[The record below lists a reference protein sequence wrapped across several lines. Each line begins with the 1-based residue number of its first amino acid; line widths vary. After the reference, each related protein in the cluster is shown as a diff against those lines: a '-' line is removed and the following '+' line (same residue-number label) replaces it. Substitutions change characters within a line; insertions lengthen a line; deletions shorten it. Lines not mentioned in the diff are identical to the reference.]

1 MINKQDLMSSNNS
14 LYAPLLKIIHSN
26 LLSFIT
32 VLFLMVLS
40 AAIQST
46 AVFSFIPLVDILLNQ
61 NPINQSGITQFFGEI
76 FTRYNLPV
84 SVFSFGV
91 LFLVLTFVKSLF
103 LLFETYTRSK
113 LIFKIIKD
121 LTIDQFSAFLNA
133 SWRFYSDKDF
143 GLISNTMTKETE
155 KVTIGF
161 DSIAA
166 LIAGAVTILFYLGI
180 LFFLSVQLTFMVVI
194 LACLILLPISI
205 ISDKFVYS
213 LRREHT
219 SASNFLQSSIL
230 NSLNAIKLIIGYNK
244 RKETATLIV
253 PAIETVA
260 NTSLKFTLIRFFF
273 TLINE
278 PLVIIL
284 ALATILLGQDYLN
297 IPVAELI
304 VFLFI
309 VNRTAALASTLIA
322 NNNGFVAAIP
332 SFEQIYALKNEAQLS
347 QESQKTKMIQ
357 HFKNELCV
365 SKLDFYYG
373 KHQTLKNISISIQK
387 GKMTSIVGP
396 SGSGKS
402 TLIDILMGYYKI
414 QDGSISIDEVPFEKI
429 NLNSWRDLIGYIP
442 QQPFLFN
449 ASIRD
454 NILWANSSI
463 KNEDIISACKLAHVH
478 DFVMEMKDGYETIV
492 GERGMKLS
500 GGQAQRICLARA
512 IASQPE
518 ILILD
523 EATSSLDSNS
533 ESLIQESIDSL
544 KGDITIISVAHRLS
558 TIVNS
563 NHIYYLEEGC
573 LIEDGTFNDL
583 MSKRGRFYKAAK
595 LQGM

>member
-1 MINKQDLMSSNNS
+1 MSSNNS

-32 VLFLMVLS
+32 VLVLMVAS

-61 NPINQSGITQFFGEI
+61 DPINQSGITRFFGEI
-76 FTRYNLPV
+76 FNRYDLPV
-84 SVFSFGV
+84 SVFSFGI
-91 LFLVLTFVKSLF
+91 LFLAMTFLKSLF
-103 LLFETYTRSK
+103 LLFETYIRSK

-121 LTIDQFSAFLNA
+121 LTIDQFNSFLNT

-161 DSIAA
+161 ESIAA
-166 LIAGAVTILFYLGI
+166 LIAGTLTILFYLGI
-180 LFFLSVQLTFMVVI
+180 LFFLSVQLTVMVVI
-194 LACLILLPISI
+194 LACLILVPISL
-205 ISDKFVYS
+205 ISDKFVYY

-284 ALATILLGQDYLN
+284 ALSTILLGQGYLD
-297 IPVAELI
+297 IPVAELV
-304 VFLFI
+304 VFLFV
-309 VNRTAALASTLIA
+309 VNRTAVLASTLIA
-322 NNNGFVAAIP
+322 HNNGFVAAIP
-332 SFEQIYALKNEAQLS
+332 SFEQIYALKNEAVSS
-347 QESQKTKMIQ
+347 QENQNPKIIERFNKEISISQ
-357 HFKNELCV
+357 
-365 SKLDFYYG
+365 LDFSYEE
-373 KHQTLKNISISIQK
+373 HQTLKNISISIQK

-414 QDGSISIDEVPFEKI
+414 KDGSISIDGTAFEKI

-449 ASIRD
+449 ASIRA
-454 NILWANSSI
+454 NISWANPKI

-478 DFVMEMKDGYETIV
+478 DFVMDMKDGYETIV

-533 ESLIQESIDSL
+533 ESLIQESIESL
-544 KGDITIISVAHRLS
+544 QGDITIISVAHRLS

-563 NHIYYLEEGC
+563 NHIYFLEEGC
-573 LIEDGTFNDL
+573 LIEDGTFEDL
-583 MSKRGRFYKAAK
+583 MMKKGKFYAAAK

>member
-1 MINKQDLMSSNNS
+1 MSSNNS

-32 VLFLMVLS
+32 VLVLMVAS

-61 NPINQSGITQFFGEI
+61 DPINQSGITRFFGEI
-76 FTRYNLPV
+76 FNRYDLPV
-84 SVFSFGV
+84 SVFSFGI
-91 LFLVLTFVKSLF
+91 LFLAMTFLKSLF
-103 LLFETYTRSK
+103 LLFETYIRSK

-121 LTIDQFSAFLNA
+121 LTIDQFNSFLNT

-161 DSIAA
+161 ESIAA
-166 LIAGAVTILFYLGI
+166 LIAGTLTILFYLGI
-180 LFFLSVQLTFMVVI
+180 LFFLSVQLTVMVVI
-194 LACLILLPISI
+194 LACLILVPISL
-205 ISDKFVYS
+205 ISDKFVYY

-284 ALATILLGQDYLN
+284 ALSTILLGQGYLD
-297 IPVAELI
+297 IPVAELV
-304 VFLFI
+304 VFLFV
-309 VNRTAALASTLIA
+309 VNRTAVLASTLIA

-332 SFEQIYALKNEAQLS
+332 SFEQIYALKNEAVSS
-347 QESQKTKMIQ
+347 QENQNPKIIERFNKEISISQ
-357 HFKNELCV
+357 
-365 SKLDFYYG
+365 LDFSYEE
-373 KHQTLKNISISIQK
+373 HQTLKNISISIQK

-414 QDGSISIDEVPFEKI
+414 KDGSISIDGTAFEKI

-449 ASIRD
+449 ASIRA
-454 NILWANSSI
+454 NISWANPKI

-478 DFVMEMKDGYETIV
+478 DFVMDMKDGYETIV

-533 ESLIQESIDSL
+533 ESLIQESIESL
-544 KGDITIISVAHRLS
+544 QGDITIISVAHRLS

-563 NHIYYLEEGC
+563 NHIYFLEEGC
-573 LIEDGTFNDL
+573 LIEDGTFEDL
-583 MSKRGRFYKAAK
+583 MMKKGKFYAAAK

>member
-1 MINKQDLMSSNNS
+1 MSPNNS

-32 VLFLMVLS
+32 VLVLMVAS

-61 NPINQSGITQFFGEI
+61 DPINQSGITRFFGEI
-76 FTRYNLPV
+76 FNRYDLPA
-84 SVFSFGV
+84 SVFSFGI
-91 LFLVLTFVKSLF
+91 LFLAMTFLKSLF
-103 LLFETYTRSK
+103 LLFETYIRTK

-121 LTIDQFSAFLNA
+121 LTIDQFNSFLNT

-161 DSIAA
+161 ESIAA
-166 LIAGAVTILFYLGI
+166 LIAGTLTILFYLGI
-180 LFFLSVQLTFMVVI
+180 LFFLSVQLTVMVVI
-194 LACLILLPISI
+194 LACLILVPISL
-205 ISDKFVYS
+205 ISDKFVYY

-284 ALATILLGQDYLN
+284 ALSTILLGQGYLD
-297 IPVAELI
+297 IPVAELV
-304 VFLFI
+304 VFLFV
-309 VNRTAALASTLIA
+309 VNRTAVLASTLIA

-332 SFEQIYALKNEAQLS
+332 SFEQIYALKNEAVSS
-347 QESQKTKMIQ
+347 QENQNPKIIERFNKEISISQ
-357 HFKNELCV
+357 
-365 SKLDFYYG
+365 LDFSYEE
-373 KHQTLKNISISIQK
+373 HQTLKNISISIQK

-414 QDGSISIDEVPFEKI
+414 KDGSISIDGTAFEKI

-449 ASIRD
+449 ASIRA
-454 NILWANSSI
+454 NISWANPKI
-463 KNEDIISACKLAHVH
+463 TNEGIISACKLAHVH
-478 DFVMEMKDGYETIV
+478 DFVMDMKDGYETIV

-533 ESLIQESIDSL
+533 ESLIQESIESL
-544 KGDITIISVAHRLS
+544 QGDITIISVAHRLS

-563 NHIYYLEEGC
+563 NHIYFLEEGC
-573 LIEDGTFNDL
+573 LIEDGTFEDL
-583 MSKRGRFYKAAK
+583 MMKKGKFYAAAK

>member
-1 MINKQDLMSSNNS
+1 MSSNNS

-32 VLFLMVLS
+32 VLVLMVAS

-61 NPINQSGITQFFGEI
+61 DPINQSGITRFFGEI
-76 FTRYNLPV
+76 FNRYDLPV
-84 SVFSFGV
+84 SVFSFGI
-91 LFLVLTFVKSLF
+91 LFLAMTFLKSLF
-103 LLFETYTRSK
+103 LLFETYIRSK

-121 LTIDQFSAFLNA
+121 LTIDQFNSFLNT

-161 DSIAA
+161 ESIAA
-166 LIAGAVTILFYLGI
+166 LIAGTLTILFYLGI
-180 LFFLSVQLTFMVVI
+180 LFFLSVQLTVMVVI
-194 LACLILLPISI
+194 LACLILVPISL
-205 ISDKFVYS
+205 ISDKFVYY

-284 ALATILLGQDYLN
+284 ALSTILLGQGYLD
-297 IPVAELI
+297 IPVAELV
-304 VFLFI
+304 VFLFV
-309 VNRTAALASTLIA
+309 VNRTAVLASTLIA

-332 SFEQIYALKNEAQLS
+332 SFEQIYALKNEAVSS
-347 QESQKTKMIQ
+347 QENQNPKIIERFNKEIFISQ
-357 HFKNELCV
+357 
-365 SKLDFYYG
+365 LDFSYEE
-373 KHQTLKNISISIQK
+373 HQTLKNISISIQK

-414 QDGSISIDEVPFEKI
+414 KDGSISIDGTAFEKI

-449 ASIRD
+449 ASIRA
-454 NILWANSSI
+454 NISWANPKI

-478 DFVMEMKDGYETIV
+478 DFVMDMKDGYETIV

-533 ESLIQESIDSL
+533 ESLIQESIESL
-544 KGDITIISVAHRLS
+544 QGDITIISVAHRLS

-563 NHIYYLEEGC
+563 NHIYFLEEGC
-573 LIEDGTFNDL
+573 LIEDGTFEDL
-583 MSKRGRFYKAAK
+583 MMKKGKFYAAAK

>member
-1 MINKQDLMSSNNS
+1 MSSNNS

-32 VLFLMVLS
+32 VLVLMVAS

-46 AVFSFIPLVDILLNQ
+46 AVFSFVPLVDILLNQ
-61 NPINQSGITQFFGEI
+61 DPINQSGITRFFGEM
-76 FTRYNLPV
+76 FNRYDLPV
-84 SVFSFGV
+84 SVFSFGI
-91 LFLVLTFVKSLF
+91 LFLAMTFLKSLF
-103 LLFETYTRSK
+103 LLFETYIRSK

-121 LTIDQFSAFLNA
+121 LTIDQFNSFLNT

-161 DSIAA
+161 ESIAA
-166 LIAGAVTILFYLGI
+166 LIAGTLTILFYLGI
-180 LFFLSVQLTFMVVI
+180 LFFLSVQLTVMVVI
-194 LACLILLPISI
+194 LACLILVPISL
-205 ISDKFVYS
+205 ISDKFVYY

-284 ALATILLGQDYLN
+284 ALSTILLGQGYLD
-297 IPVAELI
+297 IPVAELV
-304 VFLFI
+304 VFLFV
-309 VNRTAALASTLIA
+309 VNRTAVLASTLIA

-332 SFEQIYALKNEAQLS
+332 SFEQIYALKNEAVSS
-347 QESQKTKMIQ
+347 QENQNPKIIERFNKEISISQ
-357 HFKNELCV
+357 
-365 SKLDFYYG
+365 LDFSYEE
-373 KHQTLKNISISIQK
+373 HQTLKNISISIQK

-414 QDGSISIDEVPFEKI
+414 KDGSISIDGTAFEKI

-449 ASIRD
+449 ASIRA
-454 NILWANSSI
+454 NISWANPKI
-463 KNEDIISACKLAHVH
+463 KNDDIISACKLAHVH
-478 DFVMEMKDGYETIV
+478 DFVMDMKDGYETIV

-533 ESLIQESIDSL
+533 ESLIQESIESL
-544 KGDITIISVAHRLS
+544 QGDITIISVAHRLS

-563 NHIYYLEEGC
+563 NHIYFLEEGC
-573 LIEDGTFNDL
+573 LIEDGTFEDL
-583 MSKRGRFYKAAK
+583 MMKKGKFYAAAK

>member
-1 MINKQDLMSSNNS
+1 MIPNNS

-32 VLFLMVLS
+32 VLVLMVAS

-61 NPINQSGITQFFGEI
+61 DPINQSGITRFFGEI
-76 FTRYNLPV
+76 FNRYDLPA
-84 SVFSFGV
+84 SVFSFGI
-91 LFLVLTFVKSLF
+91 LFLAMTFLKSLF
-103 LLFETYTRSK
+103 LLFETYIRTK

-121 LTIDQFSAFLNA
+121 LTIDQFNSFLNT

-161 DSIAA
+161 ESIAA
-166 LIAGAVTILFYLGI
+166 LIAGTLTILFYLGI
-180 LFFLSVQLTFMVVI
+180 LFFLSVQLTVMVVI
-194 LACLILLPISI
+194 LACLILVPISL
-205 ISDKFVYS
+205 ISDKFVYY

-284 ALATILLGQDYLN
+284 ALSTILLGQGYLD
-297 IPVAELI
+297 IPVAELV
-304 VFLFI
+304 VFLFV
-309 VNRTAALASTLIA
+309 VNRTAVLASTLIA

-332 SFEQIYALKNEAQLS
+332 SFEQIYALKNEAVSS
-347 QESQKTKMIQ
+347 QENQNPKIIERFNKEISISQ
-357 HFKNELCV
+357 
-365 SKLDFYYG
+365 LDFSYEE
-373 KHQTLKNISISIQK
+373 HQTLKNISISIQK

-414 QDGSISIDEVPFEKI
+414 KDGSISIDGTAFEKI

-449 ASIRD
+449 ASIRA
-454 NILWANSSI
+454 NISWANPKI
-463 KNEDIISACKLAHVH
+463 TNEGIISACKLAHVH
-478 DFVMEMKDGYETIV
+478 DFVMDMKDGYETIV

-533 ESLIQESIDSL
+533 ESLIQESIESL
-544 KGDITIISVAHRLS
+544 QGDITIISVAHRLS

-563 NHIYYLEEGC
+563 NHIYFLEEGC
-573 LIEDGTFNDL
+573 LIEDGTFEDL
-583 MSKRGRFYKAAK
+583 MMKKGKFYAAAK

>member
-1 MINKQDLMSSNNS
+1 MSSNNF
-14 LYAPLLKIIHSN
+14 LYAPLLKIIKSN
-26 LLSFIT
+26 LISFVI
-32 VLFLMVLS
+32 VLLLMIAS
-40 AAIQST
+40 SAIQST
-46 AVFSFIPLVDILLNQ
+46 AVFSFIPLVDILINQ
-61 NPINQSGITQFFGEI
+61 DPINQSGVTRFFGDI
-76 FTRYNLPV
+76 FIRYGLPV
-84 SVFSFGV
+84 SVFSFGI
-91 LFLVLTFVKSLF
+91 LFLVITFLKSLF
-103 LLFETYTRSK
+103 LLFENYIRSK
-113 LIFKIIKD
+113 LILKIVKD
-121 LTIDQFSAFLNA
+121 LTIDQFNAFLNT

-161 DSIAA
+161 ESIAA
-166 LIAGAVTILFYLGI
+166 LIAGALTILFYI
-180 LFFLSVQLTFMVVI
+180 SVLFFFSAQLTFMVII
-194 LACLILLPISI
+194 LACLILLPISL
-205 ISDKFVYS
+205 ISDKFVYQI
-213 LRREHT
+213 RREHT
-219 SASNFLQSSIL
+219 AASNFLQSSIL

-260 NTSLKFTLIRFFF
+260 NTSVKFTVIRFFF

-284 ALATILLGQDYLN
+284 ALATILLGQGYLN
-297 IPVAELI
+297 VPVAELI

-309 VNRTAALASTLIA
+309 VNRTAVLASTLIA
-322 NNNGFVAAIP
+322 NNNGFVASIP
-332 SFEQIYALKNEAQLS
+332 SFEQIYELKNEALLR
-347 QESQKTKMIQ
+347 QESQNPTIIQ
-357 HFKNELCV
+357 HFHDSV
-365 SKLDFYYG
+365 SISNLDFSYG
-373 KHQTLKNISISIQK
+373 EQQTLKNISISIKK
-387 GKMTSIVGP
+387 GKMTAIVGP

-402 TLIDILMGYYKI
+402 TLIDILMGYYQIK
-414 QDGSISIDEVPFEKI
+414 DGSISIDGTAFEKI
-429 NLNSWRDLIGYIP
+429 NLNSWRNLIGYIP

-449 ASIRD
+449 ASIRN
-454 NILWANSSI
+454 NILWANNAI
-463 KNEDIISACKLAHVH
+463 TNEDVISACKLAHVH

-518 ILILD
+518 VLILD

-533 ESLIQESIDSL
+533 ESLIQKSIESL

-563 NHIYYLEEGC
+563 NHIYFLEEGC
-573 LIEDGTFNDL
+573 LIEDGTFEDL
-583 MSKRGRFYKAAK
+583 MMKKGKFYTAAK

>member
-1 MINKQDLMSSNNS
+1 MGSNHS
-14 LYAPLLKIIHSN
+14 LYSPLFKIIHSN
-26 LLSFIT
+26 LLSFII
-32 VLFLMVLS
+32 VLLLMVAS

-61 NPINQSGITQFFGEI
+61 DPINQSGITRFFGEI
-76 FTRYNLPV
+76 FNRYDLPV
-84 SVFSFGV
+84 SVFSFGI
-91 LFLVLTFVKSLF
+91 LFLVITFLKSIF
-103 LLFETYTRSK
+103 LLFETYIRSK

-121 LTIDQFSAFLNA
+121 LTVDQFNAFLNT

-161 DSIAA
+161 ESIAA
-166 LIAGAVTILFYLGI
+166 LIAGALTILFYLGI
-180 LFFLSVQLTFMVVI
+180 LFFLSVQLTVMVVI
-194 LACLILLPISI
+194 LACLILVPISL
-205 ISDKFVYS
+205 ISDKFVYY
-213 LRREHT
+213 LRRKHT

-260 NTSLKFTLIRFFF
+260 SSSLKFTLIRFFF

-284 ALATILLGQDYLN
+284 ALATILLGQGYLN
-297 IPVAELI
+297 IPVAELV
-304 VFLFI
+304 VFLFV
-309 VNRTAALASTLIA
+309 VNRTAVLASTLIA

-332 SFEQIYALKNEAQLS
+332 SFEQIYALKNEAVSS
-347 QESQKTKMIQ
+347 QENQNPKIIQ
-357 HFKNELCV
+357 HFNKEVCI
-365 SKLDFYYG
+365 SQLDFSYG
-373 KHQTLKNISISIQK
+373 EYQTLKNISLSIQK

-402 TLIDILMGYYKI
+402 TLIDILMGYYKTEG
-414 QDGSISIDEVPFEKI
+414 GSISIDETPFEKI

-454 NILWANSSI
+454 NILWANPKI

-478 DFVMEMKDGYETIV
+478 DFVMDMKDGYETIV

-533 ESLIQESIDSL
+533 ESLIQESIESL

-573 LIEDGTFNDL
+573 LIEDGTFKDL
-583 MSKRGRFYKAAK
+583 MIKKGKFYTAAK

>member
-1 MINKQDLMSSNNS
+1 MKSKNLIYS
-14 LYAPLLKIIHSN
+14 PLLEIIKSN
-26 LLSFIT
+26 FT
-32 VLFLMVLS
+32 RFCFVLFLMVLS

-61 NPINQSGITQFFGEI
+61 DPMYQSGVTRFFGDI
-76 FTRYNLPV
+76 FLKYGLPV
-84 SVFSFGV
+84 NVFSFGA
-91 LFLVLTFVKSLF
+91 LFLVVTLLKSIF
-103 LLFETYTRSK
+103 LLFEGFIRNK

-121 LTIDQFSAFLNA
+121 LTMDQFSSFLNA

-161 DSIAA
+161 ESIAK
-166 LIAGAVTILFYLGI
+166 LIAGALTIIFYLGI
-180 LFFLSVQLTFMVVI
+180 LFFFSLQLTSMI
-194 LACLILLPISI
+194 LALALLILFPISML
-205 ISDKFVYS
+205 SDKLVYK
-213 LRREHT
+213 LRKEHT
-219 SASNFLQSSIL
+219 SASNFLQSNIF

-244 RKETATLIV
+244 RNETANLIT
-253 PAIETVA
+253 PSIQTVA
-260 NTSLKFTLIRFFF
+260 ETSVKFSLIRYFF

-284 ALATILLGQDYLN
+284 VLATILLGQSYLN

-304 VFLFI
+304 TFLFI
-309 VNRTAALASTLIA
+309 VNRSAGLASTLIA
-322 NNNGFVAAIP
+322 DNNGFVSAIP
-332 SFEQIYALKNEAQLS
+332 SFEQIYNLKDESNNTKENENP
-347 QESQKTKMIQ
+347 KIIKN
-357 HFKNELCV
+357 FKN
-365 SKLDFYYG
+365 SI
-373 KHQTLKNISISIQK
+373 NISNLNFSYSDEKIIDNVSIDIKK
-387 GKMTSIVGP
+387 GEMTSIVGP

-402 TLIDILMGYYKI
+402 TLIDILMGYYEINNK
-414 QDGSISIDEVPFEKI
+414 SIFIDEIPFETI

-449 ASIRD
+449 ASIKD
-454 NILWANSSI
+454 NILWANPEI
-463 KNEDIISACKLAHVH
+463 DEEDILRACKLAYVD
-478 DFVMEMKDGYETIV
+478 DFVNDMKDGYETVV

-512 IASQPE
+512 LARNPQ

-533 ESLIQESIDSL
+533 ESLIKESIDNL
-544 KGDITIISVAHRLS
+544 QGNITIISVAHRLS

-563 NHIYYLEEGC
+563 NQIFYLKDGS
-573 LIEDGTFNDL
+573 LIEQGTFNEL
-583 MSKRGRFYKAAK
+583 MAKNGEFYRVAQ

>member
-1 MINKQDLMSSNNS
+1 MSSNNS

-26 LLSFIT
+26 LSSFIT
-32 VLFLMVLS
+32 VLVLMVAS

-61 NPINQSGITQFFGEI
+61 DPINQSGITRFFGEI
-76 FTRYNLPV
+76 FNRYDLPV
-84 SVFSFGV
+84 SVFSFGI
-91 LFLVLTFVKSLF
+91 LFLAMTFLKSLF
-103 LLFETYTRSK
+103 LLFETYIRSK

-121 LTIDQFSAFLNA
+121 LTIDQFNSFLNT

-161 DSIAA
+161 ESIAA
-166 LIAGAVTILFYLGI
+166 LIAGTLTILFYLGI
-180 LFFLSVQLTFMVVI
+180 LFFLSVQLTVMVVI
-194 LACLILLPISI
+194 LACLILVPISL
-205 ISDKFVYS
+205 ISDKFVYY

-284 ALATILLGQDYLN
+284 ALSTILLGQGYLD
-297 IPVAELI
+297 IPVAELV
-304 VFLFI
+304 VFLFV
-309 VNRTAALASTLIA
+309 VNRTAVLASTLIA

-332 SFEQIYALKNEAQLS
+332 SFEQIYALKNEAVSS
-347 QESQKTKMIQ
+347 QENQNPKIIERFNKEIFISQ
-357 HFKNELCV
+357 
-365 SKLDFYYG
+365 LDFSYEE
-373 KHQTLKNISISIQK
+373 HQTLKNISISIQK

-414 QDGSISIDEVPFEKI
+414 KDGSISIDGTAFEKI

-449 ASIRD
+449 ASIRA
-454 NILWANSSI
+454 NISWANPKI

-478 DFVMEMKDGYETIV
+478 DFVMDMKDGYETIV

-533 ESLIQESIDSL
+533 ESLIQESIESL
-544 KGDITIISVAHRLS
+544 QGDITIISVAHRLS

-563 NHIYYLEEGC
+563 NHIYFLEEGC
-573 LIEDGTFNDL
+573 LIEDGTFEDL
-583 MSKRGRFYKAAK
+583 MMKKGKFYAAAK

>member
-1 MINKQDLMSSNNS
+1 MSSNNS
-14 LYAPLLKIIHSN
+14 LYSPLLKIIQSN
-26 LLSFIT
+26 LMTFII
-32 VLFLMVLS
+32 VLLLMVAS

-61 NPINQSGITQFFGEI
+61 DPTSQSGVTRFFGDI
-76 FTRYNLPV
+76 FIKFNLPV
-84 SVFSFGV
+84 SVYSFGI
-91 LFLVLTFVKSLF
+91 LFFILTILKSFF
-103 LLFETYTRSK
+103 LLFETYVRSK

-121 LTIDQFSAFLNA
+121 LTTDQIDAFLNT
-133 SWRFYSDKDF
+133 SWKFYSDKDF

-161 DSIAA
+161 ESIAA
-166 LIAGAVTILFYLGI
+166 LIAGSVTIIFYLGI
-180 LFFLSVQLTFMVVI
+180 LFFLSAQLTLMVVI
-194 LACLILLPISI
+194 LACLILLPISL
-205 ISDKFVYS
+205 ISDKFVYQ
-213 LRREHT
+213 LRQDHT

-244 RKETATLIV
+244 RKETSSLIV
-253 PAIETVA
+253 PAIQTVA
-260 NTSLKFTLIRFFF
+260 NTSLKFTLIRYFF

-284 ALATILLGQDYLN
+284 ALATILLGQEYLN

-309 VNRTAALASTLIA
+309 VNRTAGLASALIA
-322 NNNGFVAAIP
+322 HNNGFVAAIP
-332 SFEQIYALKNEAQLS
+332 SFEQIYELKNEALS
-347 QESQKTKMIQ
+347 RQESQNPNIIE
-357 HFKNELCV
+357 HFHDSV
-365 SKLDFYYG
+365 SISNLDFAYG
-373 KHQTLKNISISIQK
+373 EHQTLKNISILIKK

-402 TLIDILMGYYKI
+402 TLIDVLMGYYKVKN
-414 QDGSISIDEVPFEKI
+414 GSIAIDDMPFEKI

-449 ASIRD
+449 ASIRN
-454 NILWANSSI
+454 NISWANPLI
-463 KNEDIISACKLAHVH
+463 TNEDIISACKLAHVH
-478 DFVMEMKDGYETIV
+478 DFVMEMHDGYETIV

-512 IASQPE
+512 IASKPE

-533 ESLIQESIDSL
+533 ESLIQESIEGL

-563 NHIYYLEEGC
+563 NHIYYFEHGQ
-573 LIEDGTFNDL
+573 LIEDGTFKDL
-583 MSKRGRFYKAAK
+583 MLKKGKFYESAK

>member
-1 MINKQDLMSSNNS
+1 MSSNNS

-32 VLFLMVLS
+32 VLVLMVAS

-61 NPINQSGITQFFGEI
+61 DPINQSGITRFFGEI
-76 FTRYNLPV
+76 FNRYDLPV
-84 SVFSFGV
+84 SVFSFGI
-91 LFLVLTFVKSLF
+91 LFLAMTFLKSLF
-103 LLFETYTRSK
+103 LLFETYIRSK

-121 LTIDQFSAFLNA
+121 LTIDQFNSFLNT

-161 DSIAA
+161 ESIAA
-166 LIAGAVTILFYLGI
+166 LIAGTLTILFYLGI
-180 LFFLSVQLTFMVVI
+180 LFFLSVQLTVMVVI
-194 LACLILLPISI
+194 LACLILVPISL
-205 ISDKFVYS
+205 ISDKFVYY

-284 ALATILLGQDYLN
+284 ALSTILLGQGYLY
-297 IPVAELI
+297 IPVAELV
-304 VFLFI
+304 VFLFV
-309 VNRTAALASTLIA
+309 VNRTAVLASTLIA

-332 SFEQIYALKNEAQLS
+332 SFEQIYALKNEAVSS
-347 QESQKTKMIQ
+347 QENQNPKIIERFNKEISISQ
-357 HFKNELCV
+357 
-365 SKLDFYYG
+365 LDFSYEE
-373 KHQTLKNISISIQK
+373 HQTLKNISISIQK

-414 QDGSISIDEVPFEKI
+414 KDGSISIDGTAFEKI

-449 ASIRD
+449 ASIRA
-454 NILWANSSI
+454 NISWANPKI

-478 DFVMEMKDGYETIV
+478 DFVMDMKDGYETIV

-533 ESLIQESIDSL
+533 ESLIQESIESL
-544 KGDITIISVAHRLS
+544 QGDITIISVAHRLS

-563 NHIYYLEEGC
+563 NHIYFLEEGC
-573 LIEDGTFNDL
+573 LIEDGTFEDL
-583 MSKRGRFYKAAK
+583 MMKKGKFYAAAK